1 MLEEIWQLGLKI
13 PNFCSKG
20 LSLGLAISSV
30 DFFCRFLST
39 LETLQL
45 RAFLKPLLLIVIL
58 LAEGSQV
65 FLRGAF
71 SFETDSVIPVKP
83 GMRIHHHWR
92 YLPEQL
98 NMQMKIM
105 PTLVKTVY

>member
-30 DFFCRFLST
+30 DFFCQHFLST
-39 LETLQL
+39 LQTLQL
-45 RAFLKPLLLIVIL
+45 RAFLKPPLLIVIL

-71 SFETDSVIPVKP
+71 FFETDFIIPVEP
-83 GMRIHHHWR
+83 GMRIHHHWS
-92 YLPEQL
+92 Y
-98 NMQMKIM
+98 
-105 PTLVKTVY
+105 